1 MKRLVIL
8 ASLVAAGMA
17 AAGLHAQGGPP
28 PTPGVSEIEQVSPRI
43 WKIYGAGGNTTVFVR
58 SDGVALVDT
67 KLANNGAAILAQ
79 VRKVTDKPVIL
90 IINTHSHGDHVGSNS
105 EINSAGS
112 IAVVAQANTSRR
124 MAAMPNVGAASSTFN
139 DRLTLGSGDGR
150 IELYWF
156 GAGHTDGDAFVVF
169 PAEKVMASGDIFQM
183 MAMPRIDRG
192 AGGSA
197 IALPN
202 SLAQAHATITGVDKV
217 IDGHGTTIH
226 DWAAF
231 GRYAAFTRAAA
242 DAARK
247 AEPNGGTAE
256 QALAA
261 LEADPATRPFVDDA
275 VLQGARGRALNA
287 LNAALEELRG
297 QPPAPPAPPPAPAAR

>member
-1 MKRLVIL
+1 MKRLAIL
-8 ASLVAAGMA
+8 ASIALAGLT
-17 AAGLHAQGGPP
+17 AAGLSAQGQPP
-28 PTPGVSEIEQVSPRI
+28 VGEIEQVSERI

-58 SDGVALVDT
+58 NDGVALVDT
-67 KLANNGAAILAQ
+67 KLAGNGAAILAQ

-90 IINTHSHGDHVGSNS
+90 VINTHSHGDHVGSNS
-105 EINSAGS
+105 EINAAGG

-124 MAAMPNVGAASSTFN
+124 MAAMPNVGGAGSTFN
-139 DRLTLGSGDGR
+139 DRLSLGTGADR

-169 PAEKVMASGDIFQM
+169 PAERVMATGDIFQM
-183 MAMPRIDRG
+183 LAMPRIDRNS
-192 AGGSA
+192 GGSA
-197 IALPN
+197 LALPDTM
-202 SLAQAHATITGVDKV
+202 AQAQDAIAGVDKV

-231 GRYAAFTRAAA
+231 GSYVAFTRALA

-247 AEPNGGTAE
+247 AETPDA
-256 QALAA
+256 ALAA

-275 VLQGARGRALNA
+275 VLPGARGRALA
-287 LNAALEELRG
+287 GLTAAFEELR
-297 QPPAPPAPPPAPAAR
+297 R

>member
-1 MKRLVIL
+1 MKRLALL
-8 ASLVAAGMA
+8 ATIVLSGLT
-17 AAGLHAQGGPP
+17 AAGLSAQGQPSVG
-28 PTPGVSEIEQVSPRI
+28 EIEQVSART

-58 SDGVALVDT
+58 TGDVALVDT

-79 VRKVTDKPVIL
+79 VRKVTDKPISL

-112 IAVVAQANTSRR
+112 VAVVAQTNTSRR
-124 MAAMPNVGAASSTFN
+124 MAAMASVGAAGTTFN
-139 DRLTLGSGDGR
+139 DRLTLGTGDDR

-156 GAGHTDGDAFVVF
+156 GAGHTDGDAFVVV

-183 MAMPRIDRG
+183 MALPRIDRG

-197 IALPN
+197 IALPD

-217 IDGHGTTIH
+217 VDGHGTTIH

-261 LEADPATRPFVDDA
+261 LEADPASKPFVDYA
-275 VLQGARGRALNA
+275 VLQGARGRALGA
-287 LNAALEELRG
+287 LTAALQELRG
-297 QPPAPPAPPPAPAAR
+297 EPPAPAAR

>member
-1 MKRLVIL
+1 MKRLAIL
-8 ASLVAAGMA
+8 ASLA
-17 AAGLHAQGGPP
+17 AAGKAAAALHAQGQPP
-28 PTPGVSEIEQVSPRI
+28 LGEIEQVSART

-58 SDGVALVDT
+58 TGDVALVDT
-67 KLANNGAAILAQ
+67 KLAGNGAAILAQ
-79 VRKVTDKPVIL
+79 VRKVTDKPITL

-105 EINSAGS
+105 EVNSAGS

-124 MAAMPNVGAASSTFN
+124 MAAMPNVGAASTTFN
-139 DRLTLGSGDGR
+139 DRLTLGSGPDR

-169 PAEKVMASGDIFQM
+169 PAERVMAAGDIFQM
-183 MAMPRIDRG
+183 LAMPRIDRNS
-192 AGGSA
+192 GGSA
-197 IALPN
+197 LALPE
-202 SLAQAHATITGVDKV
+202 SVAKARDTITGVDKV
-217 IDGHGTTIH
+217 IDGHGTTVH

-231 GRYAAFTRAAA
+231 GSYVTFTRAVA

-261 LEADPATRPFVDDA
+261 LEADPTSKPFVDDA
-275 VLQGARGRALNA
+275 VLQGARGRALGG
-287 LNAALEELRG
+287 LTAALQELRG
-297 QPPAPPAPPPAPAAR
+297 EPPTPPTPPPAPAPAAR